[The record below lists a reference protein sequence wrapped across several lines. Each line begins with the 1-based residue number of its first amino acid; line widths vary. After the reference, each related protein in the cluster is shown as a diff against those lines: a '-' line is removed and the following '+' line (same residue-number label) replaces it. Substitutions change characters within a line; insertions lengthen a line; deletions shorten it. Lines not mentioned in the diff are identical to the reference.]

1 LASYHR
7 LREVVA
13 VLNRP
18 LPREVVAV
26 LNRPL
31 PREVMA
37 VLLPCRR
44 LLIRALQMR
53 QRQRR
58 QRRQPV
64 VQVMQQARCLAR
76 KKIQYLMEQPHLG
89 RMV

>member
-1 LASYHR
+1 
-7 LREVVA
+7 VVA
-13 VLNRP
+13 VLNRRP

-58 QRRQPV
+58 QRQRRQPV